1 MNANSNGLLQG
12 TGKYDHFAATCVQ
25 DEIVERKLHGVSGLR
40 VRKRSGQIMNFV
52 DHYESVIERVDRT
65 VLRQLIQPNFS
76 KAIVAD
82 DSIPFFDEL
91 SKP

>member
-1 MNANSNGLLQG
+1 LYS
-12 TGKYDHFAATCVQ
+12 
-25 DEIVERKLHGVSGLR
+25 KLHGDSGLR

-52 DHYESVIERVDRT
+52 DHDESVIERVDRT

-82 DSIPFFDEL
+82 DRIPFFDEL
-91 SKP
+91 SSHSSASDFVHP

>member
-1 MNANSNGLLQG
+1 M
-12 TGKYDHFAATCVQ
+12 
-25 DEIVERKLHGVSGLR
+25 
-40 VRKRSGQIMNFV
+40 
-52 DHYESVIERVDRT
+52 SVIERVDRT

-91 SKP
+91 SSHSSCFRFLCIRKCIERCLLRRYQTYDLVLRVDLARLGSELTPRI